1 MLSTII
7 STEIIKATRENL
19 ENQGLSEAD
28 VDRIIIK
35 NMFKIFLYILIG
47 MSLLFLFANYVIQP
61 ILDFIFVDTWSFE
74 IHF

>member
-19 ENQGLSEAD
+19 ENQGLSED
-28 VDRIIIK
+28 EVDRIIIK
-35 NMFKIFLYILIG
+35 NMFKILLYILIG
-47 MSLLFLFANYVIQP
+47 IPLLFLFANYVMQP